1 MKYDEQILKLKNDLE
16 RAQSKRDTALG
27 RMESLKQQKEKLI
40 QEIIDA
46 GSTPESLET
55 DIKNLEQEIEN
66 LIKECQDLMP
76 KDI

>member
-1 MKYDEQILKLKNDLE
+1 MKYDEELLEIKNQLE

-27 RMESLKQQKEKLI
+27 RMESLKIQKEKLT

-46 GSTPESLET
+46 GSTPESLED
-55 DIKNLEQEIEN
+55 DIKSLENEIN
-66 LIKECQDLMP
+66 KLILECKELMP

>member
-1 MKYDEQILKLKNDLE
+1 MKYDEELLEIKNQLE

-27 RMESLKQQKEKLI
+27 RMESLKIQKEKLT

-46 GSTPESLET
+46 GSTPESLEA
-55 DIKNLEQEIEN
+55 DIKSLESEIN
-66 LIKECQDLMP
+66 KLILECKELMP